1 MRHPLRR
8 ALRHLALLALSS
20 ALATGAA
27 AEPIAPAAIRV
38 IDGDTIAVGR
48 VHYRLVGFDAPE
60 IRHARCASEH
70 SLGLSARDRLRALV
84 SAGGLDLTEVAC
96 TCPAKTLGTR
106 LCNYGRRC
114 GTLTAGGRDVGDILT
129 AEGLAHPY
137 PYAHHPA
144 RAPGWCNTEI

>member
-1 MRHPLRR
+1 MRQMMRR
-8 ALRHLALLALSS
+8 QSRPSALLALSA

-60 IRHARCASEH
+60 IRHPRCASERA
-70 SLGLSARDRLRALV
+70 LALAARDRLRALV

-144 RAPGWCNTEI
+144 RAPGWCRR